1 MTSESDH
8 EGIILIVAFLS
19 VFLQWVAKGKDF
31 CFLSLR
37 VEKMAQTVSSLLVLQ
52 L

>member
-1 MTSESDH
+1 M
-8 EGIILIVAFLS
+8 S

-37 VEKMAQTVSSLLVLQ
+37 VRKMAQTVSSLLVLQ